1 MTRRRGK
8 RAGMSLK
15 DMAQHAWFTAT
26 DDFAFPDGTDATA
39 EFLFKAG
46 LLAGVQMVAQA
57 QRDGNRA
64 LDPALAEAL
73 EILDMEPPPNL
84 D

>member
-1 MTRRRGK
+1 MARRRRKGV
-8 RAGMSLK
+8 GMSLR

-57 QRDGNRA
+57 QRDGNHA

-73 EILDMEPPPNL
+73 EILDLPPSS
-84 D
+84 